1 MEEAIKQMT
10 TWEVLASIFTIHLL
24 LATLRLATP
33 IALIALGETYSERTG
48 IINVGVEGT
57 TVLGGLVAALVAYY
71 TGSPWIALVAAVVS
85 GGLAGGLHALWCIRF
100 RANHVVSGIGINIL
114 VAGLA
119 LFITSSVWGWRGTS
133 TYSDTLNN
141 WYIVGAMFVVIFA
154 SQILIFRTR
163 WGLRLRVVGEKP
175 EAADTAGIN
184 VHRTRYVYTIV
195 NGMLCG
201 LAGAFFFNNVGRFT
215 SGMVGGRGFIGIA
228 AMVIGNYSP
237 VGALGAALLFG
248 FIDALQMRLQSFIP
262 SQFSIML
269 PYLLTVLVLAF
280 LIKRAQVPAA
290 LGKHYIKQ

>member
-1 MEEAIKQMT
+1 MNLWDA
-10 TWEVLASIFTIHLL
+10 LGSIFTVYLL

-33 IALIALGETYSERTG
+33 IALIALGETFSERTG

-57 TVLGGLVAALVAYY
+57 AVLGGLVSALVAYY
-71 TGSPWIALVAAVVS
+71 TGSPWVALVASVVA
-85 GGLAGGLHALWCIRF
+85 GGLAGALHALWCIRF

-133 TYSDTLNN
+133 TYSDTLDA
-141 WYIVGAMFVVIFA
+141 WYIVGAAFIIVFV
-154 SQILIFRTR
+154 SQVFMFRTR

-184 VHRTRYVYTIV
+184 VHRTRYVYTTL

-201 LAGAFFFNNVGRFT
+201 LAGAFLFNNVGRFT

-248 FIDALQMRLQSFIP
+248 FIDALQMRLQEYIP
-262 SQFSIML
+262 SQLSIML
-269 PYLLTVLVLAF
+269 PYLITVIVLAF
-280 LIKRAQVPAA
+280 LIKRARVPAA
-290 LGKHYIKQ
+290 LGTHYVKQ

>member
-1 MEEAIKQMT
+1 MNI
-10 TWEVLASIFTIHLL
+10 WGILADIFTVHLL

-33 IALIALGETYSERTG
+33 IALIALGETFSERVG

-57 TVLGGLVAALVAYY
+57 AVLGGLVSALVAYF
-71 TGSPWIALVAAVVS
+71 TGSPLVGLVAGVLS
-85 GGLAGGLHALWCIRF
+85 GGLAGALHALWCIRF

-119 LFITSSVWGWRGTS
+119 LFITTAVWGWRGTS
-133 TYSDTLNN
+133 SYSDTLNS
-141 WYIVGAMFVVIFA
+141 WYIVGAMFAIIAVSQVFIFH
-154 SQILIFRTR
+154 TK

-184 VHRTRYVYTIV
+184 VHRTQYVYTIL

-228 AMVIGNYSP
+228 AMVIGNYTP
-237 VGALGAALLFG
+237 VGGLGAALLFG
-248 FIDALQMRLQSFIP
+248 FIDALQMRLQPYIP

-269 PYLLTVLVLAF
+269 PYLITVLVLAF

>member
-1 MEEAIKQMT
+1 MEEAIESVSI
-10 TWEVLASIFTIHLL
+10 WSVLGDILTLPLL

-33 IALIALGETYSERTG
+33 IALIALGETYSERSG

-57 TVLGGLVAALVAYY
+57 ALLGALVSSLVAYY
-71 TGSPWIALVAAVVS
+71 TGNPWIAMLASVTA

-100 RANHVVSGIGINIL
+100 RANHVVSGIAINIL
-114 VAGLA
+114 VGGLA
-119 LFITSSVWGWRGTS
+119 LFITSALWGYRGTS
-133 TYSDTLNN
+133 PSSTPLNT
-141 WYIVGAMFVVIFA
+141 WYIVGMMFVLVFL
-154 SQILIFRTR
+154 SQIFIFRTR

-184 VHRTRYVYTIV
+184 VHRTRYVYTIL

-201 LAGAFFFNNVGRFT
+201 LAGAFFFNNVTRFT

-228 AMVIGNYSP
+228 AMVVGNYSP

-248 FIDALQMRLQSFIP
+248 FIDALQMRLQTYIP

-269 PYLLTVLVLAF
+269 PYLITVLVLAF

-290 LGKHYIKQ
+290 LGQHYVKQ

>member
-1 MEEAIKQMT
+1 MSV
-10 TWEVLASIFTIHLL
+10 WEILGDLFTIHLL

-33 IALIALGETYSERTG
+33 IALVALGETYSERVG

-57 TVLGGLVAALVAYY
+57 TVLGGLVSALVAYL
-71 TGSPWIALVAAVVS
+71 TGSPWIALVAAVLS
-85 GGLAGGLHALWCIRF
+85 GGLAGALHALWCIRF

-114 VAGLA
+114 IAGLA
-119 LFITSSVWGWRGTS
+119 LFVTTAVWGWRGTS
-133 TYSDTLNN
+133 SYSDTLNS
-141 WYIVGAMFVVIFA
+141 WYIVGAMFVIIVL
-154 SQILIFRTR
+154 SQIFIFHTK

-184 VHRTRYVYTIV
+184 VHRTRYIYTIV

-201 LAGAFFFNNVGRFT
+201 LAGAFLFNNVGRFT

-228 AMVIGNYSP
+228 AMVIGNYTP

-248 FIDALQMRLQSFIP
+248 FIDALQMRLQTYIP

-269 PYLLTVLVLAF
+269 PYLITVLVLAF
-280 LIKRAQVPAA
+280 LIKRAHVPAA

>member
-1 MEEAIKQMT
+1 MNL
-10 TWEVLASIFTIHLL
+10 WEILGDIFTIHLV

-33 IALIALGETYSERTG
+33 IALIALGETFSERVG

-57 TVLGGLVAALVAYY
+57 AVLGGLVSALVAYA
-71 TGSPWIALVAAVVS
+71 TGSPWIALVASVLA

-133 TYSDTLNN
+133 TYSDTLNS
-141 WYIVGAMFVVIFA
+141 WVIVGAMFAIVFL
-154 SQILIFRTR
+154 SQIFIFRTR

-201 LAGAFFFNNVGRFT
+201 LAGAFLFNNVGRFT
-215 SGMVGGRGFIGIA
+215 TGMVGGRGFIGIA

-248 FIDALQMRLQSFIP
+248 FIDALQMRLQTYIP

-269 PYLLTVLVLAF
+269 PYLITVLVLAF
-280 LIKRAQVPAA
+280 LIRRAQVPAA
-290 LGKHYIKQ
+290 LGKHYVKQ

>member
-1 MEEAIKQMT
+1 MSA
-10 TWEVLASIFTIHLL
+10 LGDIFTIQLL
-24 LATLRLATP
+24 LAALRLASP
-33 IALIALGETYSERTG
+33 IALVALGETFSERAG

-57 TVLGGLVAALVAYY
+57 AVLGALV
-71 TGSPWIALVAAVVS
+71 TALVSYFTGNAWIGLIAAMIA
-85 GGLAGGLHALWCIRF
+85 GGLAGALHAVWCIRF

-133 TYSDTLNN
+133 ASAPTIST
-141 WYIVGAMFVVIFA
+141 WYITTAAFLIIFA
-154 SQILIFRTR
+154 SQVFMFRTK

-184 VHRTRYVYTIV
+184 VHRTRYVYTIL
-195 NGMLCG
+195 NGILCG
-201 LAGAFFFNNVGRFT
+201 LAGAFFFNSVGRFT

-237 VGALGAALLFG
+237 IGGLGAAILFG
-248 FIDALQMRLQSFIP
+248 FIDALQMRLQSYIP

-269 PYLLTVLVLAF
+269 PYLITVIALAF
-280 LIKRAQVPAA
+280 FIKRANVPAA
-290 LGKHYIKQ
+290 LGKHYVKQ